1 MNISLTKVL
10 KNYGKTSMEELQ
22 NLSKKIGILQVKKSA
37 VNQYYEINMIAKE
50 KLMNAPRSV
59 SFNFDLDPDLK
70 NEEIYFL
77 IKSTSRFFIKAD
89 FGEVVDQMTQ
99 KQKRSIQYLCVDLD
113 YHQQVNESN
122 GEYFIGRAWIFS

>member
-1 MNISLTKVL
+1 
-10 KNYGKTSMEELQ
+10 MEELQ
-22 NLSKKIGILQVKKSA
+22 TLSKKIGILQVKKSA

-59 SFNFDLDPDLK
+59 SFNFDLDPDLEKEINVNHLK

-89 FGEVVDQMTQ
+89 FGEVVDQMTK
-99 KQKRSIQYLCVDLD
+99 KQKKSIQYLCVDLD
-113 YHQQVNESN
+113 YHQQVNEAN
-122 GEYFIGRAWIFS
+122 GEYFIGRAWMFS